1 MLERLVRVADED
13 NERFLLKLKERVDRV
28 QNLDAE
34 AEEPVGSSGLAPY
47 CPEDV
52 NSIINTEAANA
63 LHILPSSGQ
72 CPSST
77 TSAASS
83 SPADMLT
90 ELSRREKAANI
101 KPDADIN
108 AFMKAML
115 FCLTLVTL
123 RKEKLEPLENMND
136 DPVICF
142 LNWLYA
148 KKRKE
153 LQEHQRLKDVQLP
166 EEQKDV
172 RHLDEIL
179 CFINRNGGM
188 SMASYTRILK
198 SLADWK
204 QRRRDWS
211 KQGSIVET
219 REDDGSRS
227 LTTDETKCQKMM
239 LKISLRELAHKST
252 MEDAISEV

>member
-1 MLERLVRVADED
+1 M
-13 NERFLLKLKERVDRV
+13 
-28 QNLDAE
+28 NLR
-34 AEEPVGSSGLAPY
+34 SSASAPY
-47 CPEDV
+47 CPEYL

-72 CPSST
+72 CPSSMM
-77 TSAASS
+77 SAASS
-83 SPADMLT
+83 SPAVGHEMTEFVPERTAAYISRHDLTRRLQWEGKRPMLSLT
-90 ELSRREKAANI
+90 TFSRHMQVYCEKQVLI
-101 KPDADIN
+101 LFDIQR
-108 AFMKAML
+108 
-115 FCLTLVTL
+115 CYTQE
-123 RKEKLEPLENMND
+123 EKSEPLENMND
-136 DPVICF
+136 DPVIRF

-252 MEDAISEV
+252 MEDAVSEV